1 VDCHYYFE
9 VTKVASPEGKTISC
23 CELQSSLAPAPGRGR
38 LELDARAR
46 YSILKEPVSASVRQG
61 EHDHSNQRLLRRR
74 ELERRAGLP
83 VSRRPGT

>member
-1 VDCHYYFE
+1 MDCHYYFE

-23 CELQSSLAPAPGRGR
+23 CELQSSLAPAPGKGR

-46 YSILKEPVSASVRQG
+46 YSILKELVPGISDASASAI
-61 EHDHSNQRLLRRR
+61 EDCR
-74 ELERRAGLP
+74 EQLERRAGLP